1 MKHGKNPTVRQK
13 RLIAASGK
21 NPADWLVCKDTATEM
36 HLVNR
41 YTATKKLIPKGLY
54 KHEKDI

>member
-21 NPADWLVCKDTATEM
+21 NPADWLVCKDTPTEM
-36 HLVNR
+36 HLVHR
-41 YTATKKLIPKGLY
+41 HAGTKKIIPKGLY
-54 KHEKDI
+54 KREEDI

>member
-21 NPADWLVCKDTATEM
+21 NPADWLVCKDTATET

-41 YTATKKLIPKGLY
+41 YTGDKKIIKKGLCE
-54 KHEKDI
+54 HEEDI

>member
-41 YTATKKLIPKGLY
+41 YIATRKLIPKGLY
-54 KHEKDI
+54 KHE